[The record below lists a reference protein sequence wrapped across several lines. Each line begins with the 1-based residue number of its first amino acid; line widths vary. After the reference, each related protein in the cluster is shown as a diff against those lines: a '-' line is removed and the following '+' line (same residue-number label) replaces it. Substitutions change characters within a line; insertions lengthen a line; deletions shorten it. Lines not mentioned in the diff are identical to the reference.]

1 VKPQVETDSAPPKG
15 AEDPR
20 SSISTARGPVKK
32 TPYPLVHV
40 PTPGSERVPIDA
52 PRQRR
57 EGDALQIEVID
68 EAELPDGAPLFPDPA
83 TAPLALQPALVATA
97 TLPAAHPEL
106 QEQAARVVEGAADR
120 KAAARA
126 LLDWVYKNV
135 DKEPSVG
142 VPNGLEVL
150 RRMRGD
156 CNEHTALYVAL
167 ARAAGLPA

>member
-1 VKPQVETDSAPPKG
+1 MGLPQLRDVTRFLCP
-15 AEDPR
+15 
-20 SSISTARGPVKK
+20 
-32 TPYPLVHV
+32 
-40 PTPGSERVPIDA
+40 
-52 PRQRR
+52 
-57 EGDALQIEVID
+57 
-68 EAELPDGAPLFPDPA
+68 
-83 TAPLALQPALVATA
+83 A

-150 RRMRGD
+150 RRGLTRRLPDDG
-156 CNEHTALYVAL
+156 LR
-167 ARAAGLPA
+167 RAAGVAGVRVGQAPVDLSAA